1 MSRKTRGLRP
11 EERELWQR
19 VAEQSV
25 PMHPERAQPMKQ
37 AVEHLNKVP
46 PKHHVQ
52 HFGIGHM
59 ARKATPQHDLA
70 PPIADH
76 LMSSAI
82 QMDRKAYGKMKRGK
96 LGIEAKIDLHG
107 MTLAQA
113 HPTLNGFIQ
122 RTHAQGKR
130 LVLVVTGKGKSGTSG
145 TGPIPERRGVLRQ
158 QVPHWLMAPP
168 LGALVIQVTP
178 AHLKH
183 GGEGA
188 YYVYLR
194 RNR

>member
-1 MSRKTRGLRP
+1 MNRKPRGLRP
-11 EERELWQR
+11 DERELWQR

-37 AVEHLNKVP
+37 AVERPNKTP
-46 PKHHVQ
+46 PKHRVQ
-52 HFGIGHM
+52 NFSIGQT
-59 ARKATPQHDLA
+59 ARKTVPQHNLA
-70 PPIADH
+70 PHISDH
-76 LMSSAI
+76 LMNSPV

-96 LGIEAKIDLHG
+96 LGVEAKIDLHG

-130 LVLVVTGKGKSGTSG
+130 LVLVVTGKGKAGTG
-145 TGPIPERRGVLRQ
+145 TGPIPERRGVLRH
-158 QVPHWLMAPP
+158 QVPHWLLSPP

>member
-1 MSRKTRGLRP
+1 MNRKPRGLRP
-11 EERELWQR
+11 DERELWQR

-25 PMHPERAQPMKQ
+25 PMHPERAQPLKQ
-37 AVEHLNKVP
+37 VVERLNKVP
-46 PKHHVQ
+46 PKHQVQ
-52 HFGIGHM
+52 HFGIGHL
-59 ARKATPQHDLA
+59 ARKTAPQHDLA
-70 PPIADH
+70 LPISDH
-76 LMSSAI
+76 LMNAPI

-122 RTHAQGKR
+122 HTHAQGKR
-130 LVLVVTGKGKSGTSG
+130 LVLVVTGKGKAGTG
-145 TGPIPERRGVLRQ
+145 TGPIPERRGVLRH
-158 QVPHWLMAPP
+158 QVPHWLLSPP

>member
-1 MSRKTRGLRP
+1 MSRKPRGLRAD
-11 EERELWQR
+11 ERELWQR

-37 AVEHLNKVP
+37 AVERLNKTP
-46 PKHHVQ
+46 PKHRVQ
-52 HFGIGHM
+52 NFSIGQT
-59 ARKATPQHDLA
+59 ARKTVPQLDLTPH
-70 PPIADH
+70 ITDH
-76 LMSSAI
+76 LMNSHV

-96 LGIEAKIDLHG
+96 LGVEAKIDLHG

-113 HPTLNGFIQ
+113 HPALNGFIQ

-130 LVLVVTGKGKSGTSG
+130 LVLVVTGKGRTGTTG

-158 QVPHWLMAPP
+158 QVPHWLLSPP

-183 GGEGA
+183 GGDGA

-194 RNR
+194 RRK

>member
-1 MSRKTRGLRP
+1 MKRKPRGLRP
-11 EERELWQR
+11 DERELWQR

-25 PMHPERAQPMKQ
+25 PMHPERAHPIKQ
-37 AVEHLNKVP
+37 AVERLNKTP
-46 PKHHVQ
+46 PKHRAQ
-52 HFGIGHM
+52 NFSIGQT
-59 ARKATPQHDLA
+59 ARKTVPQHDLA
-70 PPIADH
+70 PHITDH
-76 LMSSAI
+76 LMNSHV

-96 LGIEAKIDLHG
+96 LGVEAKIDLHG

-113 HPTLNGFIQ
+113 HPALNGFIQ

-130 LVLVVTGKGKSGTSG
+130 LVLVVTGKGKAGTG
-145 TGPIPERRGVLRQ
+145 TGPIPERRGVLRH
-158 QVPHWLMAPP
+158 QVPHWLLSPP
-168 LGALVIQVTP
+168 LGALVIQVLP

-183 GGEGA
+183 GGDGA

>member
-1 MSRKTRGLRP
+1 MSRKPRGLRQD
-11 EERELWQR
+11 ERELWQR

-25 PMHPERAQPMKQ
+25 PMHPERAHPIKQ
-37 AVEHLNKVP
+37 AVERLNKPVP
-46 PKHHVQ
+46 SPHIQ
-52 HFGIGHM
+52 NFSIGQK
-59 ARKATPQHDLA
+59 ARKTVPQHDLA
-70 PPIADH
+70 PHITDH
-76 LMSSAI
+76 LMNSHV

-96 LGIEAKIDLHG
+96 LNVEAKIDLHG

-113 HPTLNGFIQ
+113 HPALNGFIQ

-130 LVLVVTGKGKSGTSG
+130 LVLVVTGKGKAGTG
-145 TGPIPERRGVLRQ
+145 TGPIPERRGVLRHQ
-158 QVPHWLMAPP
+158 IPHWLLSPP
-168 LGALVIQVTP
+168 LGALVIQVMP

>member
-25 PMHPERAQPMKQ
+25 PMHPERAQPMQ
-37 AVEHLNKVP
+37 RAVERLNKVP
-46 PKHHVQ
+46 PKHIVE
-52 HFGIGHM
+52 HFGIGQR
-59 ARKATPQHDLA
+59 AQKAVSQHNLA
-70 PPIADH
+70 PQITDH
-76 LMSSAI
+76 LRNAPV

-96 LGIEAKIDLHG
+96 LGVEAKIDLHG

-113 HPTLNGFIQ
+113 HPALNGFIQ

-130 LVLVVTGKGKSGTSG
+130 LVLVVTGKGKTGTG
-145 TGPIPERRGVLRQ
+145 TGPIPERRGVLRH
-158 QVPHWLMAPP
+158 QVPHWLLSPP
-168 LGALVIQVTP
+168 LGALIIQVTP

-183 GGEGA
+183 GGDGA

>member
-1 MSRKTRGLRP
+1 MNRKPRGLRP
-11 EERELWQR
+11 DERELWQR

-25 PMHPERAQPMKQ
+25 PMHPERAHPIKQ
-37 AVEHLNKVP
+37 AVERLNKTP
-46 PKHHVQ
+46 PKHRVQ
-52 HFGIGHM
+52 NFSIGQT
-59 ARKATPQHDLA
+59 ARKTVPQHDLA
-70 PPIADH
+70 PHITDH
-76 LMSSAI
+76 LMNSHV

-96 LGIEAKIDLHG
+96 LGVEAKIDLHG

-113 HPTLNGFIQ
+113 HPALNGFIQ

-130 LVLVVTGKGKSGTSG
+130 LVLVVTGKGKAG
-145 TGPIPERRGVLRQ
+145 TGTAPIPERRGVLRH
-158 QVPHWLMAPP
+158 QVPHWLLSPP
-168 LGALVIQVTP
+168 LGALVIQVLP

-183 GGEGA
+183 GGDGA

>member
-1 MSRKTRGLRP
+1 MSRKPRGLRAD
-11 EERELWQR
+11 ERELWQR

-37 AVEHLNKVP
+37 AVERLNKTP
-46 PKHHVQ
+46 PKHRVQ
-52 HFGIGHM
+52 NFSIGQT
-59 ARKATPQHDLA
+59 ARKTVPQHDLT
-70 PPIADH
+70 PHITDH
-76 LMSSAI
+76 LMNSHV

-96 LGIEAKIDLHG
+96 LGVEAKIDLHG

-113 HPTLNGFIQ
+113 HPALNGFIQ

-130 LVLVVTGKGKSGTSG
+130 LVLVVTGKGRTGTTG

-158 QVPHWLMAPP
+158 QVPHWLLSPP

-183 GGEGA
+183 GGDGA

-194 RNR
+194 RRK